1 MKPVRKPLSPSRREK
16 FRILKNGICNECG
29 DNVGNS
35 FDIDHLIPLENGGK
49 DDESNFQLLCK
60 PCHKLKTK
68 ADIKIIAKVRS
79 IRQKH
84 EGAKVPKQS
93 IKSAPFPKSIKSQK
107 AKTKTQP
114 PRTHVCGQPIGE

>member
-29 DNVGNS
+29 CDVGNS
-35 FDIDHLIPLENGGK
+35 FDVDHIIPLETGGK

-68 ADIKIIAKVRS
+68 QDVKIISKVRS
-79 IRQKH
+79 VRQKH

-93 IKSAPFPKSIKSQK
+93 IKSAGFQKPTK
-107 AKTKTQP
+107 AKNRAILPTL
-114 PRTHVCGQPIGE
+114 PRRIFGVIIGE